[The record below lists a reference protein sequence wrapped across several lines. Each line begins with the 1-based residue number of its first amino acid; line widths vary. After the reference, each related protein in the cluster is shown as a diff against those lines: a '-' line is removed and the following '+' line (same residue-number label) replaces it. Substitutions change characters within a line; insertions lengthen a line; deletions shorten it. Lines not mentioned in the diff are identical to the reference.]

1 MSLMTLLQ
9 NIAGIH
15 VPHQTASDGA
25 QYAVSTKAP
34 TKHDNVT
41 GNDVNLK
48 KEDKQVAIYNYKQH
62 ALHSYSCQCI
72 KHLGI
77 L

>member
-1 MSLMTLLQ
+1 MTLLQ

-25 QYAVSTKAP
+25 QYAVSTKAT
-34 TKHDNVT
+34 TKHDHVT

-48 KEDKQVAIYNYKQH
+48 KEDQQVASYYFKQH
-62 ALHSYSCQCI
+62 T
-72 KHLGI
+72 
-77 L
+77 